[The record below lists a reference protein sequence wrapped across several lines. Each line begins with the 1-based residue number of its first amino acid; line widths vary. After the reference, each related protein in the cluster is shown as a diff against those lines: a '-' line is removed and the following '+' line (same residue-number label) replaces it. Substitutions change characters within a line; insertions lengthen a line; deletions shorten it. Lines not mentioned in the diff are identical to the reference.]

1 MRANLAVTHD
11 RAAVIGIELVR
22 PAGLAGTAPY
32 AYAAVTD
39 PGRMA
44 FTAGACPLDAEGNT
58 VAVGDVAGQ
67 ARQVMANLVT
77 ALEGAG
83 AGLVDVLKTTVYVA
97 TTDRADLV
105 AAWEVVREAFGEHDA
120 PSTLV
125 GVTVL
130 GYPDQLVE
138 VEAVAVLDSW
148 REPAPPHDHP
158 EQDD

>member
-1 MRANLAVTHD
+1 MST
-11 RAAVIGIELVR
+11 GIELVR
-22 PAGLAGTAPY
+22 PQTLAAGAPY

-39 PGRMA
+39 PGRMV
-44 FTAGACPLDAEGNT
+44 FTAGACPLDADGGT

-67 ARQVMANLVT
+67 ARQVMDNLVA

-83 AGLVDVLKTTVYVA
+83 AELTDVLKTTVYVA
-97 TTDRADLV
+97 TSDRSDLV
-105 AAWEVVREAFGEHDA
+105 AVWEVVRTAFGKHDA

-138 VEAVAVLDSW
+138 VEAVAVRDSW
-148 REPAPPHDHP
+148 HEPAPPHDP
-158 EQDD
+158 PTVAP

>member
-11 RAAVIGIELVR
+11 RPVATGIELVR
-22 PAGLAGTAPY
+22 PAGLAGTTPY
-32 AYAAVTD
+32 AYAAVSD

-44 FTAGACPLDAEGNT
+44 FTAGACPVDADGNT
-58 VAVGDVAGQ
+58 VSVGDVAGQ
-67 ARQVMANLVT
+67 ARQVMANLEA

-83 AGLVDVLKTTVYVA
+83 ARLGDVLKTTVYVA
-97 TTDRADLV
+97 TSDRADLV
-105 AAWEVVREAFGEHDA
+105 AARDVVREAFGGHEA

-130 GYPDQLVE
+130 GRPDQLVE

-148 REPAPPHDHP
+148 REPAPPHDEP
-158 EQDD
+158 GEDA

>member
-1 MRANLAVTHD
+1 VTT
-11 RAAVIGIELVR
+11 GIEFVR
-22 PAGLAGTAPY
+22 PPGLAATAPY

-44 FTAGACPLDAEGNT
+44 FTAGACPRDSDGVT

-67 ARQVMANLVT
+67 ARQAMANLVV

-83 AGLVDVLKTTVYVA
+83 VGLEHVLKTTIYVA
-97 TTDRADLV
+97 TTERSDLV
-105 AAWEVVREAFGEHDA
+105 AAWEVVRDVFGDHDA

-148 REPAPPHDHP
+148 REPAPPHDGP
-158 EQDD
+158 GEDA